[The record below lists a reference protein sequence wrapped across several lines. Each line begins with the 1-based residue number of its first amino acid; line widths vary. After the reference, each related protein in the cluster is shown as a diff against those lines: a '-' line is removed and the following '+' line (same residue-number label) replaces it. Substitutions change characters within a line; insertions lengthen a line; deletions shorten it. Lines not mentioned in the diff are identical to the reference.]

1 MAMGAASLPANLPED
16 LREIQTQLEASD
28 REALALLRELN
39 EEQLN
44 WRPDERSWS
53 IAQCLDHLNVT
64 NRVYIAP
71 MLPKIEQ
78 ARKAGSA
85 WRGPIR
91 SGFVGRWFLGHLEPP
106 PKPRIPAPRNVV
118 PASRKGRDE
127 LIEDW
132 RRTQGELI
140 AVLHEA
146 AGIDVNAT
154 RFVNPFF
161 SLLRFRVGTGLQI
174 IAAHERRHLWQAQ
187 QVRARAEF
195 PAGR

>member
-1 MAMGAASLPANLPED
+1 MATGDASLPDD
-16 LREIQTQLEASD
+16 LREIQTQLETSD
-28 REALALLRELN
+28 REAHALLRELN

-53 IAQCLDHLNVT
+53 IAQCLDHLSVT
-64 NRVYIAP
+64 NRIYLAP
-71 MLPKIEQ
+71 MLQKIDQ
-78 ARKAGSA
+78 ARKAGA
-85 WRGPIR
+85 VRREPIR
-91 SGFVGRWFLGHLEPP
+91 PGFVGRWFLGHLEPP
-106 PKPRIPAPRNVV
+106 PKLRMPAPRKVV
-118 PASRKGRDE
+118 PAARKERAE

-154 RFVNPFF
+154 RFVNPFS
-161 SLLRFRVGTGLQI
+161 SLLRIRVGTGLQI

-187 QVRARAEF
+187 QVRGRAEF

>member
-1 MAMGAASLPANLPED
+1 MATGAASSLPDD
-16 LREIQTQLEASD
+16 LREIQAQLEASD
-28 REALALLRELN
+28 REAHALLREFN

-64 NRVYIAP
+64 NRVYMAP
-71 MLPKIEQ
+71 MLPKIQQ
-78 ARKAGSA
+78 ARKAGA
-85 WRGPIR
+85 VWRGPIR

-118 PASRKGRDE
+118 PAARKDRAE

-146 AGIDVNAT
+146 AGIDVNST

-187 QVRARAEF
+187 QVPGRAGF
-195 PAGR
+195 PGGR